1 MFDLFPKPKPKPKPL
16 PTRQPQYRFD
26 RNFWDVC
33 GDGTFQVYSVGSDDI
48 RVALF
53 GFSVP
58 FPPPGKSYSFAKANL
73 ILFEKDGWYT
83 FRKDRSG
90 GLYLEGLIE
99 AGLVR
104 RSQVIVNDMDKQTCC
119 PLSEAALRM
128 LSLMV

>member
-1 MFDLFPKPKPKPKPL
+1 MFDLFRKPKLMPPR
-16 PTRQPQYRFD
+16 PTQYRFD

-33 GDGTFQVYSVGSDDI
+33 GDGSFQVYSVGSDDI
-48 RVALF
+48 RVTLF
-53 GFSVP
+53 DVRAP
-58 FPPPGKSYSFAKANL
+58 IPPPGRSYSFAKASL

-104 RSQVIVNDMDKQTCC
+104 RSQVIVNDTDKQTCC

-128 LSLMV
+128 LSLMVC